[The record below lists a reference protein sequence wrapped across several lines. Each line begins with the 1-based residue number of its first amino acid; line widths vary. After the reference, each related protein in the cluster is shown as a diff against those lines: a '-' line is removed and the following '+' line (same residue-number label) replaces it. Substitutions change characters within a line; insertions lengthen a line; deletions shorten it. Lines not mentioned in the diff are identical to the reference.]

1 MTKRPFDGEF
11 VYSSE
16 HGQLCPRCDRPLAQC
31 LCADASAA
39 ARGFPADG
47 VVRVARETQGR
58 KGAGVTVVRGAP
70 LTGAELAAL
79 AKELKRRCG
88 SGGTLKNGVIE
99 IQGDHRDKLV
109 ELLSARGWTVKRA
122 GG

>member
-1 MTKRPFDGEF
+1 MGGL

-16 HGQLCPRCDRPLAQC
+16 HGALCPSCERPLASC
-31 LCADASAA
+31 TCAGRRTGG
-39 ARGFPADG
+39 RGVPADG

-58 KGAGVTVVRGAP
+58 KGKGVTVVTGVP
-70 LTGAELAAL
+70 LADAELARL

-88 SGGTLKNGVIE
+88 TGGTVKGGAIE
-99 IQGDHRDKLV
+99 IQGDHRDTILS
-109 ELLSARGWTVKRA
+109 LLEGRGWTVKRV